1 MPTPVSPVYYGISAI
16 PVGDMVQWI
25 VGKIL

>member
-1 MPTPVSPVYYGISAI
+1 MAAPASPVYYGISAI